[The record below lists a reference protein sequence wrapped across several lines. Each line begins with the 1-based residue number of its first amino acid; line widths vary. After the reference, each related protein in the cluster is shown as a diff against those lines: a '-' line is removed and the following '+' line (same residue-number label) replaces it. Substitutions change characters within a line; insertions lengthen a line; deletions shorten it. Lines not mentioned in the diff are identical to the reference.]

1 MIKLTVSLCAIT
13 VEQRFVQIHVPLCC
27 GCGNL
32 GLLSRFLSGWIK
44 ECVEQRKF
52 IQAQT

>member
-1 MIKLTVSLCAIT
+1 MIELTVSLCAIT
-13 VEQRFVQIHVPLCC
+13 VEQRSVQIHVSLHR

-32 GLLSRFLSGWIK
+32 GLLTRFLSGWIK
-44 ECVEQRKF
+44 ECAERRKF